1 MFDVDMKTGEVSC
14 TRGGTPGD
22 DDNEFSAEETNRA
35 IKDSNTK
42 GPIVPLGRYYGRS
55 GIP

>member
-14 TRGGTPGD
+14 TRGGVPGD
-22 DDNEFSAEETNRA
+22 DDTKFSAEETNRA
-35 IKDSNTK
+35 IKDSNTN
-42 GPIVPLGRYYGRS
+42 GPIIPLGKYYGRS